1 MGKRV
6 AVTGSTGLIGDALCR
21 QLVARGDSLVRLVR
35 RPTEA
40 ADEREWDP
48 AQGLLEPTALEGV
61 DAVVNLGGVG
71 IGDKRWTEEHKKAV
85 EQSRVDATDTVS
97 RALVHHLAS
106 TGRRIHLVSGSAVG
120 FYGDRGDEVLT
131 ESSPAG
137 DDFLAGVVGRWEAA
151 TDPARDAGLDVAL
164 VRTGLVMSHRGGA
177 FEPILR
183 LARLGLGGPLGSGRQ
198 WFPWITLVDE
208 VRAIV
213 HLLDHPE
220 LSGPV
225 NLAAPGEARQKD
237 VAAALG
243 RALSRPAI
251 LPAPHFA
258 IRVAIGEFADS
269 VLASQRM
276 HPVALTASGF
286 TFEHP
291 DLASGVSWLLKH

>member
-21 QLVARGDSLVRLVR
+21 HLVARGDSLVRLVR

-61 DAVVNLGGVG
+61 DALVNLGGVG

-97 RALVHHLAS
+97 RALAQHLSS
-106 TGRRIHLVSGSAVG
+106 TGRRIRLVSGSAVG

-137 DDFLAGVVGRWEAA
+137 DDFLAGVVTRWEAA
-151 TDPARDAGLDVAL
+151 ADPARDAGLDVAL
-164 VRTGLVMSHRGGA
+164 VRTGLVMSRRGGA

-183 LARLGLGGPLGSGRQ
+183 LARLGLGGPLGSGKQ

-213 HLLDHPE
+213 HLIDHPDLAGPFN
-220 LSGPV
+220 LS
-225 NLAAPGEARQKD
+225 APGEARQKE
-237 VAAALG
+237 VATALG
-243 RALSRPAI
+243 QALSRPAI
-251 LPAPHFA
+251 LPAPRFA

-269 VLASQRM
+269 ALASQRM

-291 DLASGVSWLLKH
+291 DLAAGVTWLVKH

>member
-21 QLVARGDSLVRLVR
+21 HLVARGDSLVRLVR

-40 ADEREWDP
+40 ADERQWDP
-48 AQGLLEPTALEGV
+48 AQGLLEPTTLEGV

-71 IGDKRWTEEHKKAV
+71 IGDKRWTDEHKKAV

-97 RALVHHLAS
+97 RALAHHLSS

-137 DDFLAGVVGRWEAA
+137 DDFLAGVVKRWEAA

-164 VRTGLVMSHRGGA
+164 IRTGLVMSHRGGA

-220 LSGPV
+220 ISGPV

-251 LPAPHFA
+251 LPAPRFA

-269 VLASQRM
+269 VLASQRI
-276 HPVALTASGF
+276 HPVALNESGF

-291 DLASGVSWLLKH
+291 DLASGVSWLLEH

>member
-21 QLVARGDSLVRLVR
+21 HLVARGDSVVRLVR

-48 AQGLLEPTALEGV
+48 AQGRLEPSALEGV

-71 IGDKRWTEEHKKAV
+71 IGDKRWTDEHKKAV
-85 EQSRVDATDTVS
+85 EQSRVDATGTVA
-97 RALVHHLAS
+97 RAIARHLET
-106 TGRRIHLVSGSAVG
+106 TGARIRLVSGSAVG
-120 FYGDRGDEVLT
+120 FYGDRADEVLT

-137 DDFLAGVVGRWEAA
+137 DDFLAGVVEHWEAA
-151 TDPARDAGLDVAL
+151 ADPARTAGLDVAV

-177 FEPILR
+177 FAPILR
-183 LARLGLGGPLGSGRQ
+183 LARLGLGGPLGSGQQ

-213 HLLDHPE
+213 HLLDHAE
-220 LSGPV
+220 LSGPF
-225 NLAAPGEARQKD
+225 NLAAPGEARQKEL
-237 VAAALG
+237 AAELG

-251 LPAPHFA
+251 LPAPRFA

-276 HPVALTASGF
+276 RPAALTASGF
-286 TFEHP
+286 TFEHA
-291 DLASGVSWLLKH
+291 DLASGVSWLVKH

>member
-1 MGKRV
+1 M
-6 AVTGSTGLIGDALCR
+6 
-21 QLVARGDSLVRLVR
+21 
-35 RPTEA
+35 
-40 ADEREWDP
+40 
-48 AQGLLEPTALEGV
+48 
-61 DAVVNLGGVG
+61 
-71 IGDKRWTEEHKKAV
+71 
-85 EQSRVDATDTVS
+85 
-97 RALVHHLAS
+97 
-106 TGRRIHLVSGSAVG
+106 VG
-120 FYGDRGDEVLT
+120 FYGDRADEELT
-131 ESSPAG
+131 EASPAG
-137 DDFLAGVVGRWEAA
+137 NDFLAGVVSRWEAA
-151 TDPARDAGLDVAL
+151 TEPALSASVPVAI

-251 LPAPHFA
+251 LPAPRFA

-286 TFEHP
+286 AFEHP